1 MTDSKT
7 SDSKTGDSKKPAGAA
22 ALLHERLE
30 SRTARVAV
38 VGLGYVGLPLAT
50 GFAEA
55 GFTVVGIDV
64 DARRVALLLGG
75 ESDIPDVAP
84 SRVNALVKAKRFLPS
99 TDYST
104 VATCDA
110 VVVCV
115 PTPLRKNRDPDIS
128 YIVSATDAVAK
139 FARQGQLVVLES
151 TTYPGTTREVVQ
163 PRLEARGFVV
173 GETVFLAFSPERIDP
188 GNRKYG
194 VRNTPKVVGGV
205 TRDCTRLTA
214 ELYGAAVDSVVEVSS
229 PETAEMAKLLEN
241 TFRAVNI
248 GLANEIALLC
258 ERLGLD
264 VWEVVRAAAT
274 KPFGFLPF
282 TPGPGIGGHCI
293 PVDPLYLSWKVR
305 GMDIKT
311 RFIDLADEV
320 NRSMPSHAAE
330 GIAELLNECAKPVKG
345 SSILLLGVAYK
356 KNVGDIRES
365 PAIDVA
371 KHLNAR
377 GARLSYHDPYVWS
390 FLIEESEAPRLE
402 IPRVQDLTKEV
413 LASYDAVAILTD
425 HASIDYKFVVEN
437 SAAVYDA
444 RNATLGLDGS
454 AVVHRLGAGE

>member
-1 MTDSKT
+1 
-7 SDSKTGDSKKPAGAA
+7 
-22 ALLHERLE
+22 
-30 SRTARVAV
+30 
-38 VGLGYVGLPLAT
+38 
-50 GFAEA
+50 
-55 GFTVVGIDV
+55 
-64 DARRVALLLGG
+64 
-75 ESDIPDVAP
+75 
-84 SRVNALVKAKRFLPS
+84 
-99 TDYST
+99 
-104 VATCDA
+104 
-110 VVVCV
+110 
-115 PTPLRKNRDPDIS
+115 
-128 YIVSATDAVAK
+128 
-139 FARQGQLVVLES
+139 
-151 TTYPGTTREVVQ
+151 
-163 PRLEARGFVV
+163 
-173 GETVFLAFSPERIDP
+173 
-188 GNRKYG
+188 
-194 VRNTPKVVGGV
+194 
-205 TRDCTRLTA
+205 
-214 ELYGAAVDSVVEVSS
+214 
-229 PETAEMAKLLEN
+229 
-241 TFRAVNI
+241 
-248 GLANEIALLC
+248 
-258 ERLGLD
+258 
-264 VWEVVRAAAT
+264 
-274 KPFGFLPF
+274 
-282 TPGPGIGGHCI
+282 
-293 PVDPLYLSWKVR
+293 
-305 GMDIKT
+305 MDIKT